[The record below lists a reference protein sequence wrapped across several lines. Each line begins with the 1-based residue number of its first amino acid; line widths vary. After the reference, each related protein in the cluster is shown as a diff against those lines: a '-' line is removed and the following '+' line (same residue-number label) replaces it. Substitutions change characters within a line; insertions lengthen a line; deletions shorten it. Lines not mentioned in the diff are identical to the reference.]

1 MLPGGCKGWAGGV
14 KVVVK
19 EEVLLGERSGGLECY
34 CVVMINVSQI
44 FLFILTDESCDERSS
59 SALLLLVVQHKP
71 QASP

>member
-1 MLPGGCKGWAGGV
+1 MAGGV

-44 FLFILTDESCDERSS
+44 FLFILTGESVTRAACCPL
-59 SALLLLVVQHKP
+59 SASNNGNTIAQ
-71 QASP
+71 